1 MSRPRRDFSNN
12 PGTHRRLPPSS
23 ARRAR
28 NPPRTGRAGAGHAL
42 FHSDRRAHAMRRV
55 CSSIAGEASPIVQPS
70 VAPVRSSPW
79 FRASPGVRESA
90 FFSPQA
96 EAAAE
101 GVGVVACARMRR
113 QRMEFLDVAA
123 PNHGFVGLERGDEA
137 LHDVVNVTAP
147 FLLAVALQPAPTH
160 VALIGAL
167 LVGQV
172 TELHRLYD
180 AVHNHGRSKPCSEAW
195 KEHLAAVVAAQ
206 GLHGGVVDKYHGPTE
221 RGCKVEPDPSASQ
234 VIRFGH
240 RPTVE
245 NRPGIADRYNVAVPV
260 SGELLDFRYHSAGG
274 QLRSG
279 RKPSVLAL
287 SGGEDF
293 H

>member
-42 FHSDRRAHAMRRV
+42 FRSDLRAHAMRRV

-70 VAPVRSSPW
+70 VPPLRSSPW

-101 GVGVVACARMRR
+101 GVGVVARARMRR

-123 PNHGFVGLERGDEA
+123 PNHRIVGLERGDEA
-137 LHDVVNVTAP
+137 CHDVGNVTAP
-147 FLLAVALQPAPTH
+147 FLLAVALQSGAAH
-160 VALIGAL
+160 VVLIGTL
-167 LVGQV
+167 LVGQMA
-172 TELHRLYD
+172 ELHGFYD
-180 AVHNHGRSKPCSEAW
+180 AVDYHGRSELRSKAQ
-195 KEHLAAVVAAQ
+195 KEHLAALVASQ
-206 GLHGGVVDKYHGPTE
+206 RLHGGIVDDLHGMTE
-221 RGCKVEPDPSASQ
+221 YLCKIEPDPSASQ
-234 VIRFGH
+234 VVWFGN
-240 RPTVE
+240 RPAVE
-245 NRPGIADRYNVAVPV
+245 NRPGIADRDHVIRPP
-260 SGELLDFRYHSAGG
+260 SGDLLDSGYHPPGSQGWPG
-274 QLRSG
+274 W
-279 RKPSVLAL
+279 
-287 SGGEDF
+287 E
-293 H
+293 